1 MLLLEAV
8 HTHVLEGIVE
18 RIVVYLLE
26 QILVLRAQALQI
38 SELSPLV
45 LPQLVKHGP
54 TVRLL
59 EAVPISVLQGLVER
73 IVV

>member
-1 MLLLEAV
+1 MRLREAV
-8 HTHVLEGIVE
+8 LTHVLEDLVE
-18 RIVVYLLE
+18 RIVLLLP
-26 QILVLRAQALQI
+26 QPPVLPTQALQI